1 MRLLLCLCLALLPAI
16 ALAATM
22 DMGLRPPP
30 PPDLP
35 EHLRV
40 TPETPLEQMRDALD
54 AALAQRPDDAGM
66 LHRRGTVRYHLGD
79 EAGAMEDWAQAA
91 ALDPVHPPADL
102 LADIE
107 SVFRLQGEGD
117 AAAASSRLAEV
128 AAAHDANPYFHLL
141 RAEQAM
147 RAQAY
152 DMAEAAYRRAIEL
165 DPDLFVPQ
173 LSLARYLE
181 YRGDQ
186 NGARAAYETAAA
198 LAPSHPLPWDFLGQ
212 HQFATGETEA
222 ARASLRRAAEA
233 DAAWPVAEMRLAQLH
248 AAAGDLIGAR
258 HWYRLARNADG
269 ADAYALAL
277 GLGDAEMRLG
287 LMAEA
292 GASFEAAIALRPT
305 AAALLAR
312 GYVAEAMGDEDTAIA
327 QYRRAVTVDPG
338 NLVAS
343 NNLAMALIRAGRNPE
358 EARAHAA
365 YVRERLPD
373 NATVLGTYALANA
386 LVTEDDAARALLREA
401 TRADPRDPWLRFA
414 LGRMQMAAGEQAAA
428 RMNLEATLI
437 LAPAFPH
444 RAEVES
450 LLAGP

>member
-1 MRLLLCLCLALLPAI
+1 MRFLLGLCLALLPAF
-16 ALAATM
+16 ASAATM
-22 DMGLRPPP
+22 DMGLRPPL

-40 TPETPLEQMRDALD
+40 TPDTPLEQMRDALD
-54 AALAQRPDDAGM
+54 TALAERPDDAGM
-66 LHRRGTVRYHLGD
+66 RHRRGTVRYHLGD
-79 EAGAMEDWAQAA
+79 EAGAMEDWTQAA

-102 LADIE
+102 MADIE
-107 SVFRLQGEGD
+107 SVFRLQREGD
-117 AAAASSRLAEV
+117 DVAARDRLAEV
-128 AAAHDANPYFHLL
+128 AAAHDTNPYFHLL

-147 RAQAY
+147 RSGAHA
-152 DMAEAAYRRAIEL
+152 MAEAAYERAIAL
-165 DPDLFVPQ
+165 APDLFLPQ
-173 LSLARYLE
+173 LTRARYLE
-181 YRGDQ
+181 FRGDQ
-186 NGARAAYETAAA
+186 AAA
-198 LAPSHPLPWDFLGQ
+198 RLGYEKAAGLAPDHRLPWDFLGQ
-212 HQFATGETEA
+212 HQFATGETDA
-222 ARASLRRAAEA
+222 ALQSLRHAAQ
-233 DAAWPVAEMRLAQLH
+233 AAPTQPVAEMRLAQLH

-258 HWYRLARNADG
+258 HWYRLARNTEG

-292 GASFEAAIALRPT
+292 AASFEAAIAQRPT
-305 AAALLAR
+305 ATALLAR
-312 GYVAEAMGDEDTAIA
+312 GYVAEATGDDDTAIA
-327 QYRRAVTVDPG
+327 QYRRAVTADPG

-373 NATVLGTYALANA
+373 NATALGTYALANA

-401 TRADPRDPWLRFA
+401 ARADPRDPWLRFA

-428 RMNLEATLI
+428 RMNLEAALI
-437 LAPAFPH
+437 LDPAFPH
-444 RAEVES
+444 RAEVEN